1 MMEEK
6 ISIDSIT
13 SRYIPESRVRTDKIK
28 YPGEVFP
35 LYIVLPD
42 PRGIKFYEETREI
55 ILLLFVL

>member
-13 SRYIPESRVRTDKIK
+13 SPNIPESRVRTDKIK

-42 PRGIKFYEETREI
+42 PGGI
-55 ILLLFVL
+55 